1 MQRMLTRA
9 VLAAVAMSSLFAL
22 SAHASSR
29 SAAGSPS
36 IKILSPQGHI
46 TVPVDGKIHLKL
58 QVSGIKLNAGA
69 MGRKSVAGEGHYHF
83 YVDCIPPSAYSQ
95 PHNFGSCWEGAS
107 ASLNPTFD
115 LGAAPVKVAPGPH
128 TLLVA
133 LAQNNHV
140 LYHAAPASLFFTVAQ
155 APSRPMSVHIVS
167 PKQPV
172 TVAASGKIHLKLKFK
187 GIKLNMAA
195 MGRKAVA
202 GEGHYHFYVDCIPSA
217 AYSHPHN
224 FGNCWAGA
232 AASPTVTF
240 DLSTSPFKI
249 APGTHILLIALAQN
263 NHVLYR
269 ANAATLV
276 FTVTK

>member
-1 MQRMLTRA
+1 
-9 VLAAVAMSSLFAL
+9 
-22 SAHASSR
+22 
-29 SAAGSPS
+29 
-36 IKILSPQGHI
+36 
-46 TVPVDGKIHLKL
+46 
-58 QVSGIKLNAGA
+58 
-69 MGRKSVAGEGHYHF
+69 
-83 YVDCIPPSAYSQ
+83 
-95 PHNFGSCWEGAS
+95 
-107 ASLNPTFD
+107 
-115 LGAAPVKVAPGPH
+115 
-128 TLLVA
+128 
-133 LAQNNHV
+133 
-140 LYHAAPASLFFTVAQ
+140 
-155 APSRPMSVHIVS
+155 VS

-217 AYSHPHN
+217 AYSQPHN